1 MRVAAISNRR
11 FQRAVEVY
19 KYSGHEEVI
28 AADTQIG
35 SNDAG
40 RRQVGVTISICLKGH
55 DKLSEGLSQNLQAA
69 Y

>member
-28 AADTQIG
+28 AADTQ
-35 SNDAG
+35 NRLER
-40 RRQVGVTISICLKGH
+40 RRQTPSWRYDQHL
-55 DKLSEGLSQNLQAA
+55 LERAR
-69 Y
+69 